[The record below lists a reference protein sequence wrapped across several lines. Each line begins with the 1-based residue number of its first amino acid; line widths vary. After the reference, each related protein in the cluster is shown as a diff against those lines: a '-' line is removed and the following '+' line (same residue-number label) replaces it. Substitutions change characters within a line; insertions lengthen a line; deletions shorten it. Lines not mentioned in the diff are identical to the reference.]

1 MNRDRKAR
9 RDALK
14 RRQEEQGA
22 EHRPLTRRGL
32 IALGGQLA
40 VGAVLAYHM
49 RRLQIVEA
57 ERYRLLAEEN
67 RINLHLIPPVRA
79 EIFDRSGAPLAV
91 NRQNYRVVMIRER
104 AGDVEA
110 MLDRLGLIIDIPPRR
125 RRRVLREMRKK
136 SAFVP
141 VAVADYLDWRDFAA
155 VNANLP
161 ALAGVQPEV
170 GLSRH
175 YANGELTAHVVGY
188 VGRVTERELK
198 AQEIADPVLQLPDF
212 QIGKTGIE
220 RAIEHELRGTAGTRR
235 IEVNAV
241 GRVIRELDRID
252 GVPGTDLHLTLDLG
266 LQAYAR
272 ERLADEA
279 AAVVVI
285 DVNNG
290 DLLALISNPTY
301 DPNLFV
307 RGIST
312 TDWQRLLNNEYRP
325 LANKWASGL
334 YPPGSTFKMMVALA
348 ALEAGVVSPE
358 ERVFCKGWIKLGRRR
373 FHCWRRGGHGHLKLR
388 QALEQSCDV
397 FYYEM
402 ARRAGIERIAAMA
415 RRFGLGAAAELPIP
429 AIKGG
434 LIPDKAWKLRVHDDA
449 WRVGDTLNA
458 GIGQG
463 FVLTTPLQLAV
474 MAARLASGREV
485 QPRLIRAR
493 GGVPVPLAEPAG
505 LGLRPEHLPVFDCA
519 LKPQN
524 GSRYIDWLG
533 HIKMMG
539 TVQPFI
545 SGAISKTVNLPEEA
559 TVEEIEQTYIEGWKQ
574 GLNALAIYRDG
585 SKQAQ
590 VLSTKQ
596 AAAQPKRE
604 GEPTR
609 RRLPAT
615 RASIT
620 HKFSIEGHEG
630 YITAGL
636 YEDRSPG
643 EIFITMAKEGSTLSG
658 MVDAFAT
665 SISLA
670 LQYGV
675 PLRDLVK
682 KFSHMRFEPSGRT
695 ENGEIPVAQSIVD
708 YIFRWL

>member
-141 VAVADYLDWRDFAA
+141 VAVADYLEWRDFAA

-312 TDWQRLLNNEYRP
+312 ADWQRLLNNEYRP

-388 QALEQSCDV
+388 QAIEQSCDV

-463 FVLTTPLQLAV
+463 FVLTTPLQQAV
-474 MAARLASGREV
+474 MAARLASGRAV
-485 QPRLIRAR
+485 RPRLIRAR
-493 GGVPVPLAEPAG
+493 GGTPVTLAEPAD
-505 LGLRPEHLPVFDCA
+505 LGLRPEHLALVRGGMFDVVNGRRGTARRSRIADQAMAMAGKTGTSQVRNITAAERAAGVIKNADLPWKRRDHA
-519 LKPQN
+519 LFLCFAPFDKPK
-524 GSRYIDWLG
+524 YA
-533 HIKMMG
+533 
-539 TVQPFI
+539 V
-545 SGAISKTVNLPEEA
+545 AVV
-559 TVEEIEQTYIEGWKQ
+559 VEHG
-574 GLNALAIYRDG
+574 GGG
-585 SKQAQ
+585 SK
-590 VLSTKQ
+590 V
-596 AAAQPKRE
+596 AAPIARDVMMRALY
-604 GEPTR
+604 GE
-609 RRLPAT
+609 
-615 RASIT
+615 
-620 HKFSIEGHEG
+620 E
-630 YITAGL
+630 
-636 YEDRSPG
+636 
-643 EIFITMAKEGSTLSG
+643 
-658 MVDAFAT
+658 
-665 SISLA
+665 
-670 LQYGV
+670 V
-675 PLRDLVK
+675 PLEAYPPGQRPE
-682 KFSHMRFEPSGRT
+682 RAPTPPQPRPEPAEPRIRT
-695 ENGEIPVAQSIVD
+695 
-708 YIFRWL
+708 